1 MDNLWLD
8 RDDTMIAANE
18 HDDGPE
24 GHPKLLNVNAL
35 AQCLS
40 VSVRQA
46 HRMNR
51 AELIPA
57 PLKIGAC
64 VRWHPDEISAWMKAG
79 APVRSEWEKQ
89 RNPGLAPTVEAS

>member
-1 MDNLWLD
+1 
-8 RDDTMIAANE
+8 MIAANE
-18 HDDGPE
+18 HHDGPE
-24 GHPKLLNVNAL
+24 GHPKLLKVNAM

-51 AELIPA
+51 NALIPA

-79 APVRSEWEKQ
+79 APVRSVWEKQ
-89 RNPGLAPTVEAS
+89 RDAELAPTVEAS

>member
-1 MDNLWLD
+1 
-8 RDDTMIAANE
+8 MIAVNE

-24 GHPKLLNVNAL
+24 GHPKLLNVAAL
-35 AQCLS
+35 AVILS

-51 AELIPA
+51 AGLIPA

-64 VRWHPDEISAWMKAG
+64 VRWHPDEIDRWLQSG
-79 APVRSEWEKQ
+79 APVRSEWEKRATQ
-89 RNPGLAPTVEAS
+89 TVGNENA